1 MVYNITLSARKK
13 DNVDNADPLKTVKIC
28 FAIPLSRGALSFLTT
43 TYDSKE
49 EFLKEYERIKV
60 WEKEEI
66 HKIRGLKLLGEYSR
80 YCSIEKQSNKLNS
93 FFDEVEDRIS
103 IYDYDQ
109 GLIEIK

>member
-66 HKIRGLKLLGEYSR
+66 HKIRGLKLLGEYLSR
-80 YCSIEKQSNKLNS
+80 GPIDEKTR
-93 FFDEVEDRIS
+93 EVLFGKQQYEKR
-103 IYDYDQ
+103 
-109 GLIEIK
+109 